1 MTDGSK
7 LIFSVSRLFFDN
19 TTKTNRGGKSM
30 KRLCFIVLTLMLTLL
45 WSFAARAVDEETQL
59 RTEADRINQLTT
71 KTGESTEANVRI
83 NSVFENWGSKQPSQA
98 VTAARNLKMGQGETM
113 IAGALAA
120 ELYEKDP
127 VTYPTYDAAY
137 QKVLDLRSKGD
148 RTTGWGVVAKDLG
161 VKLGPV
167 VKEMKNTG
175 TFVGG
180 RTDRFSSNYVKKEKQ
195 QVREQVQKQVRE
207 KTQTRERLRDKSCN
221 KEQKVNQLRNEIEN
235 RAGSGSPSW
244 PRGGGRGR

>member
-1 MTDGSK
+1 
-7 LIFSVSRLFFDN
+7 
-19 TTKTNRGGKSM
+19 M
-30 KRLCFIVLTLMLTLL
+30 KRLCVIVLTLTLALL
-45 WSFAARAVDEETQL
+45 WSFTAKAVDEETQL
-59 RTEADRINQLTT
+59 RTEAERINQLTT
-71 KTGESTEANVRI
+71 KAGGGTEANVKI
-83 NSVFENWGSKQPSQA
+83 NSVFENWGSKQPSQS
-98 VTAARNLKMGQGETM
+98 VTAARNLKMGYGETM

-148 RTTGWGVVAKDLG
+148 RTTGWGVVARDLG

-175 TFVGG
+175 AFVGG
-180 RTDRFSSNYVKKEKQ
+180 QADRFSSNYAKKEKQ

-207 KTQTRERLRDKSCN
+207 KTQTRERLRDKSCD
-221 KEQKVNQLRNEIEN
+221 KEQKCNQLRNRIEN
-235 RAGSGSPSW
+235 GAGSGSPSGL
-244 PRGGGRGR
+244 RGGGGRGR